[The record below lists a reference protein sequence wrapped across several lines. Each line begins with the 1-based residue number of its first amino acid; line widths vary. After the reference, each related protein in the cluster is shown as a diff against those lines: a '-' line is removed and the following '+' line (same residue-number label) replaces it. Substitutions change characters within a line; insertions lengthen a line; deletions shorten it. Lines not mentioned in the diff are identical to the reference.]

1 MHIDFLAHHPDCV
14 PTLAYW
20 FHQEWSDLYS
30 DRSLKD
36 VENLIRGRM
45 NKDKLPL
52 VLVALEQGKL
62 VGTVC
67 LKGYDMDTRHDLTPW
82 LAGIYVAEE
91 SQGTGIGSK
100 LVPRIEQTAGQ
111 LHIRKLSVHTG
122 CGRFLC
128 KIRMECS

>member
-36 VENLIRGRM
+36 VENL
-45 NKDKLPL
+45 
-52 VLVALEQGKL
+52 

-82 LAGIYVAEE
+82 LAGLHVAEE